1 MRRSSPL
8 VTDDEIGLR
17 YAMIDPI
24 LRALGWNT
32 ALPWECR
39 PNSRLGRLGPLD
51 YVRYDHA
58 GVPAVLIEVETRVSR
73 RREHRIRLWRQTRGM
88 TGCLA
93 VLTYGW
99 EWEIYDIGIRGR
111 EFAHKRVD
119 RLALDPQGGR
129 QPHDFR
135 QGTVPLALQ
144 GPVVVIHL
152 PTVRGRSCA
161 ASQRC
166 ALPQPVR
173 R

>member
-1 MRRSSPL
+1 MS
-8 VTDDEIGLR
+8 VDEIEETVHQVLQVMRLGGTRVENDEVAMR
-17 YAMIDPI
+17 YAIIDPI

-51 YVRYDHA
+51 YVLYDRE

-119 RLALDPQGGR
+119 RLALDPQGESS
-129 QPHDFR
+129 
-135 QGTVPLALQ
+135 
-144 GPVVVIHL
+144 
-152 PTVRGRSCA
+152 PTIFARGLYHWLSRD
-161 ASQRC
+161 
-166 ALPQPVR
+166 LWW
-173 R
+173 